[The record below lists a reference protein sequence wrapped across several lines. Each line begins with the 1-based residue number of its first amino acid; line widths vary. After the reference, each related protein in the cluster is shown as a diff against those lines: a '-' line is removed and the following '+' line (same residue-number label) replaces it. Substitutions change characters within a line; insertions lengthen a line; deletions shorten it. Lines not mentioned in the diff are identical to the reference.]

1 MKKFTLTLFSA
12 LVTCFIFGQ
21 SPFGAKQNISNNT
34 GNFPR
39 VIDAGHLNNDAYEDI
54 VIGTDVGGTI
64 EWYKNNGN
72 GTFTLQTLIS
82 SSLPR
87 VQGIAIADLDN
98 DNDNDVIATSFS
110 ADKLVWFENNGSGS
124 FGNEQL
130 IAFGLTDATT
140 VKAGDIDGNNTI
152 DLVVCSYG
160 THKVSWFSNDGTGNF
175 GGAQAISD
183 ISNSGPWDFD
193 LADYD
198 LDNDL
203 DLVVAYGSIDAIVLF
218 DNDLTQSGSPSF
230 SNYYLVASANY
241 GLRDVHFGDVDN
253 NGDLEIIKAD
263 EYANTAWYKK
273 SGSSFTETAFTTNNS
288 VPSAVIISDVNNDN
302 SNDVIVGYSSTSTT
316 DELTWYKNSS
326 STGEQSIDNTQ
337 NDIYDFVLRD
347 FDNDGDLDLATI
359 ATSQNHL
366 NWFENIG
373 NQSPCTDSDNDGVCD
388 GNDICPGYD
397 DTIDSDGD
405 GTPDGCDDTPNG
417 EPTCSQQ
424 TTNFPV
430 ANNTLTYSGS
440 GTGETAI
447 ILPTDSQDISFTIS
461 GMESKTKG
469 KGSTQFIDMVDV
481 TYNNNTTTYSGVN
494 VSSKTF
500 NITGPMDGISIRLYN
515 GLSGSNQ
522 TLSITLSDVR
532 YCSSDNTLPCVD
544 ANNNGICDVDE
555 PTSDC
560 APRTKNFNNNGTLSG
575 TNSTTL
581 NFEPNSQDV
590 SFTITNIN
598 DKQKGK
604 PDGHYIE
611 QVVVTYNGSTVYGT
625 FSGDQINSVFVEIPG
640 SISSVSVALRDG
652 LGNTSNISVNLSE
665 VAYCVSGT
673 SPKSIASKGIAS
685 SIETVIL
692 EDTLKI
698 YPNPVSDVLFI
709 KLNSTNTLAR
719 IRLFNITG
727 TMIFNRVIQDTPK
740 QDHILDVSDISNG
753 LYVLQLID
761 NNGTLFKTQ
770 RIVVK

>member
-1 MKKFTLTLFSA
+1 MKKIILTLFSA

-21 SPFGAKQNISNNT
+21 SPFGAKQNISSNT
-34 GNFPR
+34 GTFPR

-263 EYANTAWYKK
+263 EYTNTAWYKK

-347 FDNDGDLDLATI
+347 FDNDGDLDMATI

-366 NWFENIG
+366 NWFEN
-373 NQSPCTDSDNDGVCD
+373 S
-388 GNDICPGYD
+388 
-397 DTIDSDGD
+397 
-405 GTPDGCDDTPNG
+405 
-417 EPTCSQQ
+417 
-424 TTNFPV
+424 
-430 ANNTLTYSGS
+430 
-440 GTGETAI
+440 
-447 ILPTDSQDISFTIS
+447 
-461 GMESKTKG
+461 
-469 KGSTQFIDMVDV
+469 
-481 TYNNNTTTYSGVN
+481 
-494 VSSKTF
+494 
-500 NITGPMDGISIRLYN
+500 
-515 GLSGSNQ
+515 
-522 TLSITLSDVR
+522 
-532 YCSSDNTLPCVD
+532 
-544 ANNNGICDVDE
+544 
-555 PTSDC
+555 
-560 APRTKNFNNNGTLSG
+560 
-575 TNSTTL
+575 TNSSSLSTT
-581 NFEPNSQDV
+581 D
-590 SFTITNIN
+590 
-598 DKQKGK
+598 
-604 PDGHYIE
+604 
-611 QVVVTYNGSTVYGT
+611 
-625 FSGDQINSVFVEIPG
+625 
-640 SISSVSVALRDG
+640 
-652 LGNTSNISVNLSE
+652 
-665 VAYCVSGT
+665 
-673 SPKSIASKGIAS
+673 
-685 SIETVIL
+685 L
-692 EDTLKI
+692 EMTKIRI
-698 YPNPVSDVLFI
+698 YPNPTSNVLRFKNVQNEAL
-709 KLNSTNTLAR
+709 KLSVYNLLGKKVISTQSINASNNT
-719 IRLFNITG
+719 
-727 TMIFNRVIQDTPK
+727 
-740 QDHILDVSDISNG
+740 LDVSSLNRGVYIIHFEDQSESLKFIK
-753 LYVLQLID
+753 Q
-761 NNGTLFKTQ
+761 
-770 RIVVK
+770 